1 MLLMMKNNLLSRRQ
15 NFKSMIIRQ
24 YFKLRYPH
32 IIFPLKIT
40 FNGLPLF
47 RFSNSSKVVL
57 SESLIFTS
65 NPKINLVGLSKR
77 CSIYVGDD
85 AKLHIGKNSGFS
97 GVSIYC
103 KKNIYIGENVNLG
116 GNVMIWD
123 TDFHP
128 LDYQDRRIH
137 NETKISSK
145 PIHIGDDVFVGANSI
160 ILKGVNIGDR
170 SVIGAGSVVSKNVP
184 SDQIWAGNPAR
195 FIRNVSEAT

>member
-103 KKNIYIGENVNLG
+103 KKNIYIGNNVNIG
-116 GNVMIWD
+116 GNCCIWD

-128 LDYQDRRIH
+128 IDFNSRRLGD
-137 NETKISSK
+137 TSKIKSYD
-145 PIHIGDDVFVGANSI
+145 IYIGNDVFIGANSI
-160 ILKGVNIGDR
+160 ILKGVKIGDR
-170 SVIGAGSVVSKNVP
+170 SIIGAGSVVTKNVP
-184 SDQIWAGNPAR
+184 SDQIWAGNPAK
-195 FIRNVSEAT
+195 FIREINQVF